1 MIVLEATEESVYL
14 CAMAFDE
21 IIITLGNRDIS
32 LGELLMAG
40 AGSALLLLIALFVM
54 AWRNASKRTRL
65 EETAKARANEM
76 DLRMAEVLKAQA
88 EMAGRMQTFAEVF
101 GNRQQDLTKALG
113 ERMDTMSHRLGQNL
127 AETTKSTHQ
136 NLQALGERLA
146 VIDKAQSN
154 ITQLSSQVVELQ
166 NVLANKQTRGAFGQS
181 RMETIIKDGLPHG
194 SFSFQATLSN
204 GTRPDCLI
212 YMPNDAPSLVI
223 DAKFPLEAWNTAR
236 HSENPDEVQ
245 AAHTQFRRDVDKHVK
260 DIAGKYFI
268 TGETQ
273 DTAFMFVP
281 SESIFAD
288 IHEHF
293 EDIIQKSHRARV
305 VIVSPSLLMLSIQV
319 VQSVLRDQRMRE
331 QAHIIQKEVIALMAD
346 VVRLDDRV
354 GKLQTHFSQANRDI
368 DQILTSTKKISA
380 RGGRI
385 EALDFSSE
393 TETSEK
399 DEVAKDREP
408 LSPSIQPDLL
418 AGE

>member
-1 MIVLEATEESVYL
+1 MS
-14 CAMAFDE
+14 FDQTL
-21 IIITLGNRDIS
+21 ITLGNRSFS
-32 LGELLMAG
+32 LGELLIAG
-40 AGSALLLLIALFVM
+40 AGLALLLLFILLFM
-54 AWRNASKRTRL
+54 GWRSSSRRAELERL
-65 EETAKARANEM
+65 SQARAAEM
-76 DLRMAEVLKAQA
+76 DLRMADVMKAQA
-88 EMAGRMQTFAEVF
+88 EMAGRMQTFANVF
-101 GNRQQDLTKALG
+101 GTSQQDLTKSLG

-146 VIDKAQSN
+146 VIDKAQTN

-166 NVLANKQTRGAFGQS
+166 NVLANKQTRGAFGQA
-181 RMETIIKDGLPHG
+181 RMETIIKDGLPQG
-194 SFSFQATLSN
+194 AFSFQATLSN
-204 GTRPDCLI
+204 STRPDCLI

-223 DAKFPLEAWNTAR
+223 DSKFPLEAWNTAR
-236 HSENPDEVQ
+236 HSDQPEEIH
-245 AAHTQFRRDVDKHVK
+245 AAKAQFRRDVDKHVK
-260 DIAGKYFI
+260 DIAAKYFI

-288 IHEHF
+288 IHEHY
-293 EDIIQKSHRARV
+293 EDIVQKAHRSRV

-346 VVRLDDRV
+346 VARLDDRV

-368 DQILTSTKKISA
+368 DQIMTSTKKITG
-380 RGGRI
+380 RGSRI
-385 EALDFSSE
+385 EALDFSKE
-393 TETSEK
+393 NDADNTEAASAP
-399 DEVAKDREP
+399 DD
-408 LSPSIQPDLL
+408 LSLNRPTQPDLL

>member
-1 MIVLEATEESVYL
+1 MS
-14 CAMAFDE
+14 FDQTL
-21 IIITLGNRDIS
+21 ITLGNRSFS
-32 LGELLMAG
+32 LGELLIAG
-40 AGSALLLLIALFVM
+40 AGLALLLLFILLFM
-54 AWRNASKRTRL
+54 GWRSSSRRAELERL
-65 EETAKARANEM
+65 SQARAAEM
-76 DLRMAEVLKAQA
+76 DLRMADVMKAQA
-88 EMAGRMQTFAEVF
+88 EMAGRMQTFANVF
-101 GNRQQDLTKALG
+101 GTSQQDLTKSLG

-146 VIDKAQSN
+146 VIDKAQTN

-166 NVLANKQTRGAFGQS
+166 NVLANKQTRGAFGQA
-181 RMETIIKDGLPHG
+181 RMETIIKDGLPQG
-194 SFSFQATLSN
+194 AFSFQATLSN
-204 GTRPDCLI
+204 STRPDCLI

-223 DAKFPLEAWNTAR
+223 DSKFPLEAWNTAR
-236 HSENPDEVQ
+236 HSDQPEEIH
-245 AAHTQFRRDVDKHVK
+245 AAKTLFRRDVDKHVK
-260 DIAGKYFI
+260 DIAAKYFI

-288 IHEHF
+288 IHEHY
-293 EDIIQKSHRARV
+293 EDIVQKAHRSRV

-346 VVRLDDRV
+346 VARLDDRV

-368 DQILTSTKKISA
+368 DQIMTSTKKITG
-380 RGGRI
+380 RGSRI
-385 EALDFSSE
+385 EALDFSKE
-393 TETSEK
+393 NDADNTEAASAP
-399 DEVAKDREP
+399 DD
-408 LSPSIQPDLL
+408 LSLNRPTQPDLL